1 MSVRYGVSLLLDPAF
16 TAGLHRARQVICSQ
30 FGCWAAEMHSVHVP
44 LTAYFPCPD
53 EKVPA
58 LAAALESSALE
69 SAVPDAPESQS
80 PAHPEPVEGAAVLR
94 QPVSAEASE
103 GSIYLPFIP
112 AHPGPGE
119 GRSDDLGSIQTL
131 QTFQTIQ
138 TLQGRVADAL
148 ARVDIPVSQ
157 AQAPALPLRFA
168 LLQYGSLPDPVFGS
182 AVRFAAGVVDGLRLP
197 DHATADG
204 LALFRYQSQA
214 ADADGGSAAEI
225 DASWQK
231 GGWAPD
237 LSWAILS
244 VFSF

>member
-16 TAGLHRARQVICSQ
+16 SAGLHRARQVICSQ

-58 LAAALESSALE
+58 LAAALESSVLE
-69 SAVPDAPESQS
+69 APEPLN
-80 PAHPEPVEGAAVLR
+80 PAHPEPVEGPAVLR
-94 QPVSAEASE
+94 QPVTADASE
-103 GSIYLPFIP
+103 GSIYLPFVP

-119 GRSDDLGSIQTL
+119 GRSDDLGSI
-131 QTFQTIQ
+131 QTIQ

-148 ARVDIPVSQ
+148 ARVDIPVSP
-157 AQAPALPLRFA
+157 APALPLRFA
-168 LLQYGSLPDPVFGS
+168 LLQYGGLPAPVFGS

-237 LSWAILS
+237 LSWAI
-244 VFSF
+244 VAVAGVG

>member
-53 EKVPA
+53 AKVPA
-58 LAAALESSALE
+58 LAAALESSVL
-69 SAVPDAPESQS
+69 DAPESRS
-80 PAHPEPVEGAAVLR
+80 PAHPEPVEGPAVLR
-94 QPVSAEASE
+94 QPVSADASE
-103 GSIYLPFIP
+103 GSIYLPFVP

-119 GRSDDLGSIQTL
+119 GAAHPEPVEGRNLEPSA
-131 QTFQTIQ
+131 
-138 TLQGRVADAL
+138 LQGRVADAL
-148 ARVDIPVSQ
+148 ARVDIPVSP
-157 AQAPALPLRFA
+157 APALPLRFA
-168 LLQYGSLPDPVFGS
+168 LLQYGGLPDPVFSS

>member
-16 TAGLHRARQVICSQ
+16 SAGLHRARQVICSQ

-44 LTAYFPCPD
+44 LTAYFHCPD

-58 LAAALESSALE
+58 LAAALESSVL
-69 SAVPDAPESQS
+69 DAPEPLN
-80 PAHPEPVEGAAVLR
+80 PAHPEPVERPAVLR
-94 QPVSAEASE
+94 QPVSADASE
-103 GSIYLPFIP
+103 GSIYLPFVP

-131 QTFQTIQ
+131 QTIQTVQ

-148 ARVDIPVSQ
+148 ARVDIPISQ
-157 AQAPALPLRFA
+157 AQAPPLRFA
-168 LLQYGSLPDPVFGS
+168 LLQYGGLPAPVFGS

-204 LALFRYQSQA
+204 LALFRYHSQA
-214 ADADGGSAAEI
+214 ADADGGWER
-225 DASWQK
+225 

-237 LSWAILS
+237 LSWAI
-244 VFSF
+244 VAVAGVG